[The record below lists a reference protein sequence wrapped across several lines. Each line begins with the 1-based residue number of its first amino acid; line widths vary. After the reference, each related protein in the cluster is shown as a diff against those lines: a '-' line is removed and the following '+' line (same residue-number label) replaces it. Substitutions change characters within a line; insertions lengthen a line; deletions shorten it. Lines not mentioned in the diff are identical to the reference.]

1 MDAKRLPVISAVCY
15 VLLIAAWIADLLT
28 PQLFVMAILLNGPI
42 ALSGLALSTRLT
54 VSLVIVAEFAN
65 FVSGYSNAAAA
76 HFQWSATALGD
87 RVLTAASFLL
97 VGYLT
102 IRAQEYARDAGSA
115 EERVRFA
122 VGEKGLRRSLDVIRA
137 TLNVELVLRATLREA
152 AKTFGA
158 SEALLIVR
166 ASSIALP
173 DTYRIM
179 RDSRD
184 VILERKALD
193 PASSSLLERAGEDA
207 KEIRLVDGDPVANM
221 VLDAHR
227 ARSCFLVRLRSPQN
241 AAVLFLFDPSGD
253 EESLSML
260 QPFADGASV
269 ALDQAQ
275 LFMQL
280 GYRNEQIAAQ
290 RDAIERSA
298 RVIRDIVYALAHD
311 LRTPLSAMTL
321 TMQQA
326 LEGKYGDLPP
336 QYRDILRTTLASNA
350 DVRRLVETLLL
361 VARFEAGETST
372 RKEPVDLQSEAARVV
387 QELRPIAD
395 VKGVTLRSAGED
407 GATTVTGDDVELRR
421 AITNLTA
428 NAIEATPESGTV
440 ELLVV
445 RSDGQIRVEVQDD
458 GYGVP
463 FERRTELFQ
472 RFGSTDRTAGAGS
485 GLGLYIVRLIAEKY
499 GGSVAYQPREPRG
512 SVFTLSI
519 PAERNSG

>member
-1 MDAKRLPVISAVCY
+1 MDAKRLPLISAVCY
-15 VLLIAAWIADLLT
+15 VLLAVAWIADLLT

-54 VSLVIVAEFAN
+54 VSLVIVAEIAN
-65 FVSGYSNAAAA
+65 FISGYANAAAA
-76 HFQWSATALGD
+76 HFYWSTTALGD
-87 RVLTAASFLL
+87 RALTAASFLL

-102 IRAQEYARDAGSA
+102 IRAQEYARNAGSA

-122 VGEKGLRRSLDVIRA
+122 VGEKALRRSLDVIRA

-166 ASSIALP
+166 PSTIDLADS
-173 DTYRIM
+173 YRIA

-184 VILERKALD
+184 IVFRRAALD
-193 PASSSLLERAGEDA
+193 PATSSLLERAGEDA
-207 KEIRLVDGDPVANM
+207 KELRLTDGDPVASM
-221 VLDAHR
+221 VLDAQQ
-227 ARSCFLVRLRSPQN
+227 ARSCFVVRLRSPQN
-241 AAVLFLFDPSGD
+241 SAVLFLFDPGAD
-253 EESLSML
+253 EEALRML

-290 RDAIERSA
+290 RDAIERSS

-311 LRTPLSAMTL
+311 LRTPLAAMKL

-336 QYRDILRTTLASNA
+336 QYREILRTTLASNA

-372 RKEPVDLQSEAARVV
+372 RKEPVDLQGEAERVV

-395 VKGVTLRSAGED
+395 VKGVILRSAGD
-407 GATTVTGDDVELRR
+407 QDATVTGDEVELRR

-440 ELLVV
+440 ELHVL
-445 RSDGQIRVEVQDD
+445 RTNGQIRVEVVDD

-463 FERRTELFQ
+463 LERRPELFQ

-499 GGSVAYQPREPRG
+499 GGSVTYEPRDPRG
-512 SVFTLSI
+512 SVFALSI
-519 PAERNSG
+519 PAEHTRG